1 VVVSLIRECV
11 LIDSW
16 GACVRIFNASASMD
30 PELAGTMLVKIYG
43 AERGGSIPMAER
55 ILRRLPI
62 DLRIWR
68 DRMK

>member
-1 VVVSLIRECV
+1 VRADFQCFC
-11 LIDSW
+11 IDGS
-16 GACVRIFNASASMD
+16 GIGRNNAG
-30 PELAGTMLVKIYG
+30 EIYG

>member
-1 VVVSLIRECV
+1 
-11 LIDSW
+11 
-16 GACVRIFNASASMD
+16 VRIFNASASMD

-62 DLRIWR
+62 DLRI
-68 DRMK
+68 